1 MFLFPFSQKGSFCA
15 LFPKKRMNVGIV
27 GSRTFDDYE
36 LLKRT
41 MLSEYGESEGSV
53 DEIKSVIYRIVSG
66 GAEGAD
72 TLAKK
77 FAEEAGIELVEKLP
91 DWKKYG
97 HRAGAVRNQLIV
109 NECDEI
115 VAFLSP
121 PPYESKGTKITIEMA
136 KKAGVPVTIV
146 FGKK

>member
-1 MFLFPFSQKGSFCA
+1 
-15 LFPKKRMNVGIV
+15 MNVGIV

-41 MLSEYGESEGSV
+41 MLAEYGGDGSEGSI
-53 DEIKSVIYRIVSG
+53 DEIKDVIYRIISG

-72 TLAKK
+72 SLAAQ

-91 DWKKYG
+91 DWGKYG
-97 HRAGAVRNQLIV
+97 KRAGAVRNQLIV
-109 NECDEI
+109 DECDEI

-136 KKAGVPVTIV
+136 KKAGVPVTIIS
-146 FGKK
+146 GKK